1 MQICGRKAVWGG
13 KRSPEPVVRTAE
25 QPGQAINIDLCFVPE
40 AHVAKDKLP
49 AVSGS
54 SGHLVVERIHPTGEV
69 HYWPGQVFAEA
80 GLDYSEAMRQYAQA
94 TQDRLA
100 RRKFERAPT
109 LQEPSRWR
117 KEWEG
122 RAERYRVR
130 ERRKREEAA
139 WKTAKTEWR
148 LTRQA
153 YRALTCSERKE
164 RRAAYRLACQAW
176 EKVRHQRQ
184 ETLRKW
190 QPEDRAWHQY
200 NQELKAGSAEE
211 VQERSWIAILVA
223 TDNCTRQ
230 CLGLP
235 IFRTGPKMT
244 SDELVTALRATL
256 PEELDFLISDQDK
269 LFRSKTFADFVQ
281 EADFIHVPVFRH
293 RPESNGIAERFV
305 LTLKG
310 WLRSQSWDGADALLF
325 LLAEFRP
332 EYNDRPHQG
341 LAIPGL
347 SPNEFAKRIWL
358 M

>member
-1 MQICGRKAVWGG
+1 MQGYGRKAVLGG
-13 KRSPEPVVRTAE
+13 KRSHEPVVRTAE
-25 QPGQAINIDLCFVPE
+25 QPGQAVNIDLCFVPE
-40 AHVAKDKLP
+40 EHVAQEKLP

-54 SGHLVVERIHPTGEV
+54 SGHLVVERIHPTGEA
-69 HYWPGQVFAEA
+69 HSWPGQVFAEA
-80 GLDYSEAMRQYAQA
+80 GMDYAEAMRQYAQA
-94 TQDRLA
+94 TQDRLV
-100 RRKFERAPT
+100 RCKSEHIPT
-109 LQEPSRWR
+109 LREPTRWR

-122 RAERYRVR
+122 RTERYRAR
-130 ERRKREEAA
+130 EQRKQEEAV

-153 YRALTCSERKE
+153 YRALTCAERKE

-176 EKVRHQRQ
+176 EKVRHKRQ

-190 QPEDRAWHQY
+190 QQEDQAWHQY
-200 NQELKAGSAEE
+200 NQELKAGSAEN

-223 TDNCTRQ
+223 SDNCTRR

-244 SDELVTALRATL
+244 SDELVVALRTIL
-256 PEELDFLISDQDK
+256 PEELQFLISDQDK
-269 LFRSKTFADFVQ
+269 LFRSKAFANLAH

-305 LTLKG
+305 LTLKD
-310 WLRSQSWDGADALLF
+310 WLRSHSWDGADALLI
-325 LLAEFRP
+325 LLAEFQP
-332 EYNDRPHQG
+332 EYNNRPHQG